1 MIGDGLLILLDSR
14 DNLPDSVLYTWVWIP
29 ISVWE
34 EDVMKRCTIA
44 LAVVMML
51 AASVASAGFYT
62 SLRYAGTFNLKEL
75 AVGMQADKLGA
86 EVAVGYSKTTLHDL
100 DLGFLDY
107 IGFFSDDTVDPDISI
122 MTLGAAVFFEIAGNE
137 DYGFDVGGRF
147 QYSSFGFHMASPEDI
162 EVMSDDNDISVGV
175 SGVAFGPVLSGRWYM
190 ADGSWA
196 IGPEIY
202 AKYNMMSSFAEV
214 DGEDISEDLFGDLGT
229 TTLSLEYSL
238 RMDFYF

>member
-1 MIGDGLLILLDSR
+1 MR
-14 DNLPDSVLYTWVWIP
+14 
-29 ISVWE
+29 
-34 EDVMKRCTIA
+34 RCTIA
-44 LAVVMML
+44 LVVVMML
-51 AASVASAGFYT
+51 AATVASAGFYT

-100 DLGFLDY
+100 DLGFLDD
-107 IGFFSDDTVDPDISI
+107 IEFLSDDTVDPDISI

-147 QYSSFGFHMASPEDI
+147 QYNSFGFNMTFPEM
-162 EVMSDDNDISVGV
+162 EVMSDDEEVSVGV
-175 SGVAFGPVLSGRWYM
+175 SGVAFGPVLRGRWYM

-202 AKYNMMSSFAEV
+202 AKYSMMNPFAEV
-214 DGEDISEDLFGDLGT
+214 DGEDVSEDMFGDAGT